1 MPCNG
6 NYFEHW
12 AEHVPDD
19 DENARITD
27 YDDVTNAFV
36 VHIKSGSYRLS
47 YFNGTFEIANKN
59 RIWNN
64 RNGLQK
70 IICKVYWFCHRPPT
84 KFPSIIVT
92 EGNYEFEENYTGK
105 VVRNIGR

>member
-6 NYFEHW
+6 IYFDNW

-19 DENARITD
+19 DDAARITD
-27 YDDVTNAFV
+27 YAEVTNAFV
-36 VHIKSGSYRLS
+36 VHITNGSYRLANFS
-47 YFNGTFEIANKN
+47 GVFEIADRNK
-59 RIWNN
+59 IWDNKG
-64 RNGLQK
+64 GLQK

-92 EGNYEFEENYTGK
+92 EGNFRFEENYTGK
-105 VVRNIGR
+105 VVRNIGK